1 MAGEALTA
9 SQAITRPIDASV
21 HHGSHRQL
29 LTDIPSHYAPQ
40 ARVDALLIPTCRPA
54 QWLGHA
60 MALARELDCGVV
72 AICSGNANA
81 VEVIE
86 LGDRLDVAVLAI
98 DLVNGG
104 YGIPTFSTAQLTQ
117 STVFRLR
124 SDASLKRNLALVLS
138 RVAGWERVLFLDD
151 DIFAIAPVDARSA
164 VGLLGE
170 YDVAALRNNGYPDN
184 SVVCHAN
191 RGLGGSQEQFI
202 GVGAL
207 AVDPTS
213 SRSFFPNVYNQDWL
227 FILGTG
233 QPTRMAV
240 TGRMRQKVF
249 DPFKDL
255 DRARREELGDC
266 LAEGLYW
273 LLDHRLPIGNADI
286 EHWRD
291 FLARRRRFIDELI
304 GKLHSA
310 DLDADVRVRV
320 SASLMLARATN
331 AVITPGLCMEFVQR
345 WRKDLEAW
353 KNFVFNQ
360 PSTLGL
366 ENALAYLE
374 WPDVSTSRR
383 PWPATCRFR
392 SAAIGSTRGD
402 SRKAGEVP
410 EGHTELDN
418 HHSTHRH
425 LLVQES
431 TVNVRP
437 GQVDALVVPA
447 SRPASSL
454 REAMDVAARL
464 NCTLVAICSRDVAA
478 MEVACLGADS
488 NVPVVA
494 LDMKDC
500 EDVLS
505 EMSGQ
510 ALMTDVGLTWRQDT
524 SRKRNVMLL
533 LSRIAGWERLMFLDD
548 DIEAIHP
555 SYARSAAGFLEGYSA
570 VGLRNLGFPDN
581 SVVCHAYREVGG
593 RQDQFVGGGALAV
606 SATRTRSFFPSI
618 YNEDWLFLLGDG
630 PLRVAVTGRMR
641 QKAYDP
647 FGDADRAR
655 NEEFGD
661 CIAEGMYW
669 LLDEYQS
676 LERADRQHWE
686 RYLRRRRRFIERL
699 LVRVDRVIGG
709 ADLKARMVASLSAAR
724 DIHAEIT
731 ADLCTEYVRRWRS
744 DLESW
749 RQLIDDLPTGLGID
763 RALEHLDLSGVVHRS
778 GV

>member
-1 MAGEALTA
+1 LTA

-40 ARVDALLIPTCRPA
+40 VRVDALLIPTCRPA
-54 QWLGHA
+54 QWLGDA

-81 VEVIE
+81 VEVIK
-86 LGDRLDVAVLAI
+86 LGDRLDVSVLAI
-98 DLVNGG
+98 DLINVG

-151 DIFAIAPVDARSA
+151 DIFAIAPVEARSA
-164 VGLLGE
+164 VGLLAE
-170 YDVAALRNNGYPDN
+170 YDVAGLRNIGYPDN

-207 AVDPTS
+207 AVDPTN
-213 SRSFFPNVYNQDWL
+213 SRSFFPNVYNQDW
-227 FILGTG
+227 FFVLGCG
-233 QPTRMAV
+233 QPTRVAV

-291 FLARRRRFIDELI
+291 FLIRRRRFIDELI

-310 DLDADVRVRV
+310 DLDVDVRVKV

-331 AVITPGLCMEFVQR
+331 AVITPRLCMEFVRR
-345 WRKDLEAW
+345 WRKDMEAW

-360 PSTLGL
+360 PSALGL

-374 WPDVSTSRR
+374 WPGVSMSRR
-383 PWPATCRFR
+383 PWPATGCR
-392 SAAIGSTRGD
+392 SAAISSTREVV
-402 SRKAGEVP
+402 RKAVQVS
-410 EGHTELDN
+410 ELQPGPDN

-437 GQVDALVVPA
+437 SQVDALVVPA
-447 SRPASSL
+447 SRSVGSL
-454 REAMDVAARL
+454 QEAMDVAARL
-464 NCTLVAICSRDVAA
+464 NCILVAICSREVTAA
-478 MEVACLGADS
+478 EVACLGVDS
-488 NVPVVA
+488 NVPAIA

-500 EDVLS
+500 EDVLR

-510 ALMTDVGLTWRQDT
+510 ALMTEVGLTWTPDT

-533 LSRIAGWERLMFLDD
+533 LSRIAGWERVMFLDD
-548 DIEAIHP
+548 DIDAIHP
-555 SYARSAAGFLEGYSA
+555 GYVRSATGFLASYRA

-606 SATRTRSFFPSI
+606 SATWTRSFFPAI

-669 LLDEYQS
+669 LLDEYQP

-686 RYLRRRRRFIERL
+686 GYLRRRRRFIERL
-699 LVRVDRVIGG
+699 LVRVERQIGD

-749 RQLIDDLPTGLGID
+749 GQLIDDLPTGLGID
-763 RALEHLDLSGVVHRS
+763 RALEHLGLSSVAHRS